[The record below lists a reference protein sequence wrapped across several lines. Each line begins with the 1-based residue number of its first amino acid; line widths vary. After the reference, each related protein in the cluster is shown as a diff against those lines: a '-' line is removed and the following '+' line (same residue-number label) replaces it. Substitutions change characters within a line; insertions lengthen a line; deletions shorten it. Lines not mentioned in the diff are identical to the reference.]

1 MENLGKDILD
11 SIISYYDDFVAV
23 LPKMALAII
32 VFVLALFVA
41 SWMKKLSRQALTG
54 RVEDPLLVN
63 FLAQII
69 KTAIVIAGVIMVLNI
84 VGLGAAAASLLAGAG
99 IGAFVIGFAF
109 KDIGENFLAGIM
121 MAFKRPFGIGDIIE
135 TGSITGTV
143 IGLTLRDT
151 QVKTFAG
158 KDVFIPNGMIMKNPI
173 INLTI
178 DGYLRYDFTVGLD
191 YADELKKG
199 VNIIEKTVKETPGV
213 LNIPGKQVSVLMDD
227 LRSSMVNVSIYFWVD
242 MDDPETSGVKV
253 KAHAIERTVIAL
265 SSADFYLPADIVE
278 IKNYND
284 TSLTMEPNRNQKG
297 GVA

>member
-1 MENLGKDILD
+1 MEKLGKDILD
-11 SIISYYDDFVAV
+11 SIIGYYDDFVAV
-23 LPKMALAII
+23 LPRMALAII
-32 VFVLALFVA
+32 VFILALFIA
-41 SWMKKLSRQALTG
+41 SWMKKISRQALAG

-69 KTAIVIAGVIMVLNI
+69 KTVIIIIGIIMVLNI

-109 KDIGENFLAGIM
+109 KDIGENFLAGMI
-121 MAFKRPFGIGDIIE
+121 MAFKRPFRIGDVIE
-135 TGSITGTV
+135 TGSIVGTV

-173 INLTI
+173 VNLTI
-178 DGYLRYDFTVGLD
+178 DGYLRYDFAVGLD
-191 YADELKKG
+191 YADNLSEG
-199 VNIIEKTVKETPGV
+199 VSIIEQTIKETPGV
-213 LNIPGKQVSVLMDD
+213 LDIPGKQASVLMDG

-253 KAHAIERTVIAL
+253 KAHAIERTVRAL
-265 SSADFYLPADIVE
+265 SDAGFYLPADIME

-284 TSLTMEPNRNQKG
+284 TSLNMESNGNHKL
-297 GVA
+297 